1 VQRREGQRILGITL
15 ESMNEYSPSA
25 TAVKVPLGGQIAPIT
40 VDVPSR
46 QNCQMASADPFVVL
60 P

>member
-1 VQRREGQRILGITL
+1 
-15 ESMNEYSPSA
+15 MNEYSPSA